1 MLSVENRPEIT
12 KGGGGLLFQ
21 MAYISGSN
29 MLYMKNSIQVVYSAL
44 LKRVTFLILQNTTK
58 LPMSNNPHEF
68 FTSYRML
75 HEKRFE
81 KDSRSRLKYSQLV
94 TVDSRHPA
102 ASDVLPDSAMRNKP
116 QKI

>member
-1 MLSVENRPEIT
+1 MFPV
-12 KGGGGLLFQ
+12 KGIFFIDLEGHCCLIGIFTSYRKGGGLLFP

-68 FTSYRML
+68 FYFIPYATRK
-75 HEKRFE
+75 E
-81 KDSRSRLKYSQLV
+81 V
-94 TVDSRHPA
+94 
-102 ASDVLPDSAMRNKP
+102 
-116 QKI
+116 